1 MIFLTS
7 NHSAPEA
14 QNAFLLDQLLLVVP
28 DPVELVVVGIE
39 VDELKSTVWFDVE
52 GMVALSN
59 DLDQITLVSLK
70 LVMVS
75 LVTEGVVLL
84 STLTTEAISQ
94 NDVELVLVVPVLDL
108 LGIRNPLKELL
119 EGRRRLQP
127 FSLTGTETV
136 PVVVILMTISAVT
149 VWFIAVAVRHEGL
162 RNQVHLVEYRIG

>member
-7 NHSAPEA
+7 NHSAPPA

-39 VDELKSTVWFDVE
+39 VDELKLTVWFDVE

-75 LVTEGVVLL
+75 LATEGVVLFSTLRLESLHCRCL
-84 STLTTEAISQ
+84 STFFQE
-94 NDVELVLVVPVLDL
+94 
-108 LGIRNPLKELL
+108 
-119 EGRRRLQP
+119 
-127 FSLTGTETV
+127 
-136 PVVVILMTISAVT
+136 
-149 VWFIAVAVRHEGL
+149 
-162 RNQVHLVEYRIG
+162 

>member
-1 MIFLTS
+1 
-7 NHSAPEA
+7 
-14 QNAFLLDQLLLVVP
+14 
-28 DPVELVVVGIE
+28 
-39 VDELKSTVWFDVE
+39 
-52 GMVALSN
+52 MVALSN

-75 LVTEGVVLL
+75 LATEGVVLL

-94 NDVELVLVVPVLDL
+94 NDVELVVPVLDL

-127 FSLTGTETV
+127 FSPTGTETV

-149 VWFIAVAVRHEGL
+149 VRHEGL
-162 RNQVHLVEYRIG
+162 RNQVDLVEYRIG